1 MKGLLL
7 KDLYMT
13 MKYCRSYLLI
23 AVVFTAV
30 SFVGNDNLFFIF
42 YPCPFCGMIPV
53 TLLGYDERSHWQQ
66 YSDTLPY
73 TKGQIVSCKYVIGLM
88 AQIVMLIVL
97 GIAQAVRTSV
107 NGTFELENYIVL
119 MLMILVISL
128 ITSSVSLPAI
138 FKLGV
143 EKGRIAY
150 YVMVGV
156 LCAGGAVAS
165 SVFGEDLQV
174 KFQLGSII
182 PILCLVGIVIY
193 ALSWFMSIAFYK
205 KREL

>member
-66 YSDTLPY
+66 YRKFSGCTREVEGIYL
-73 TKGQIVSCKYVIGLM
+73 L
-88 AQIVMLIVL
+88 LIIFV
-97 GIAQAVRTSV
+97 GR
-107 NGTFELENYIVL
+107 
-119 MLMILVISL
+119 LVDL
-128 ITSSVSLPAI
+128 
-138 FKLGV
+138 
-143 EKGRIAY
+143 Y
-150 YVMVGV
+150 
-156 LCAGGAVAS
+156 AVADGS
-165 SVFGEDLQV
+165 HGYILRGASDVVEQIAVCSGGDLNALDRMGGICLTYDSNI
-174 KFQLGSII
+174 FEIDL
-182 PILCLVGIVIY
+182 LVGGTQGIDSVLVY
-193 ALSWFMSIAFYK
+193 DDVD
-205 KREL
+205 